1 MRARTLVIL
10 FTVMLALFAALL
22 ALVARGGTWAVWVL
36 PALLMLVVG
45 AILAVRRAVERAAID
60 PGIDPESPQPTS
72 ARLALMLGLVLVLT
86 VSVAVFALAE
96 TGGVES
102 NGSAS
107 SALENTA
114 EPQVYREVNPLAG
127 LWMPLSAL
135 ILGGLG
141 LGAWWIMRRQKR
153 PEADAA
159 PSASETRAEP
169 AASDHLDWQ
178 SMLSGEA
185 PDEDGTEDGG
195 DISWWVEKLSDD
207 DEGGGPHA

>member
-1 MRARTLVIL
+1 MRARTLMIL

-60 PGIDPESPQPTS
+60 PGIDPESSQPTS
-72 ARLALMLGLVLVLT
+72 ARLVLMLGLVLVLT

-102 NGSAS
+102 NGFAS
-107 SALENTA
+107 SALENTT

-141 LGAWWIMRRQKR
+141 LGAWWIVRRQR
-153 PEADAA
+153 ALAA
-159 PSASETRAEP
+159 EGTPPARAPQAEP
-169 AASDHLDWQ
+169 APPDHLDWQ
-178 SMLSGEA
+178 SMLSGDV
-185 PDEDGTEDGG
+185 PDDDGAGDGG
-195 DISWWVEKLSDD
+195 DVSWWVEKLSDD
-207 DEGGGPHA
+207 DEGGGPRA